1 MHAHRH
7 CKSTSDNRIKDINN
21 HVKNIKQ
28 HFCSSSKKKNRSF
41 IIKEK
46 KKKRKPNLLKILT
59 NKAHKELY
67 KKYNCLNDDY
77 ELILVEHF
85 LNNANTHLVS
95 VFKDHMI
102 MDYKEEFLIKYYKL
116 KECNKRI
123 PEFQI
128 YYKNYLLFFCK
139 PMIANLKLND
149 LLLDQEERK
158 AELYYKQ
165 NYANNNN
172 NNSEFGFFDDN
183 SRVSK
188 IKYSNH
194 TLFSQSIRESIDK
207 AKLTTE
213 NSKTITNSK
222 SISNSNSTL
231 LLTYDTFKN
240 EIEKINISKSKN
252 ISNNSTLCDIINGF
266 YNKRIYKV
274 AQKNAKKESAK
285 NLLKKI
291 SKEKIK
297 NFLQKGCFSSSN
309 LNNLLK
315 LKHKKISS
323 PIINN
328 YKYKPQ
334 IKTLSREKNSNYQK
348 ANSHSKVK
356 TTLST
361 SKSLI
366 KSPTSKSRNNRN
378 GLSSISRGNT
388 NLTNKTNT
396 IYKST
401 ISFNNSNSKQNIHL
415 FKTQNVEKF
424 LHKYHLSNSNN
435 GNYSLSKKKYISELS
450 NNNYNKP
457 VIKIQKCKKDLS
469 KLSKM
474 NNYSTNK
481 LMNMALSLL
490 LENNITLKKGYYNP
504 NSNGNINTTNTN
516 NQNIVGIKNLKE
528 TLNNKIK
535 NNDNINSNIK
545 NNLKKF
551 NKNSSSSLT
560 KTNDKVI
567 TSYNTKSVKNFNLIL
582 KSKKGSV
589 TLHKANSKRKAK

>member
-7 CKSTSDNRIKDINN
+7 CKSTSDNRTKDINN

-28 HFCSSSKKKNRSF
+28 HFCSSSNKKNRSF

-46 KKKRKPNLLKILT
+46 KKKRKPNILKRSYKL
-59 NKAHKELY
+59 AYKELY

-95 VFKDHMI
+95 VFKDYMI

-116 KECNKRI
+116 KESNKRI

-165 NYANNNN
+165 NYANNY
-172 NNSEFGFFDDN
+172 NNSEIGFFDDN
-183 SRVSK
+183 SKVSK

-194 TLFSQSIRESIDK
+194 TLFSESIRESIDK

-213 NSKTITNSK
+213 NSKI
-222 SISNSNSTL
+222 ISNSNSTL
-231 LLTYDTFKN
+231 LLTYDSFKN
-240 EIEKINISKSKN
+240 EIEKINVSKSKN

-274 AQKNAKKESAK
+274 VQKNAKKESAK

-297 NFLQKGCFSSSN
+297 NFLQKGCFSYSN

-315 LKHKKISS
+315 LKHKKITS

-388 NLTNKTNT
+388 NISNKTNT

-435 GNYSLSKKKYISELS
+435 GNYSISKKKYISELS

-457 VIKIQKCKKDLS
+457 VIKIQKWKKDLP
-469 KLSKM
+469 KLSKL
-474 NNYSTNK
+474 NNYSNNK

-490 LENNITLKKGYYNP
+490 LENNITLKKGYYNT
-504 NSNGNINTTNTN
+504 NSNGNNNTTNNN
-516 NQNIVGIKNLKE
+516 NQNIISLKNLKE

-535 NNDNINSNIK
+535 NNENITSNIK

-567 TSYNTKSVKNFNLIL
+567 TSYHTKSVKNFNLII

-589 TLHKANSKRKAK
+589 TLHKSNSKRKAK

>member
-28 HFCSSSKKKNRSF
+28 HFCSSSNKKNRSF

-46 KKKRKPNLLKILT
+46 KKKRKPNILKRSYKL
-59 NKAHKELY
+59 AYQELY

-95 VFKDHMI
+95 VFKDYMI

-116 KECNKRI
+116 KESIKRI

-165 NYANNNN
+165 NYANNY
-172 NNSEFGFFDDN
+172 NNSEIGFFDDN
-183 SRVSK
+183 SKVSK

-194 TLFSQSIRESIDK
+194 TLFSESIRESIDK

-213 NSKTITNSK
+213 NSKI
-222 SISNSNSTL
+222 ISNSNSTL
-231 LLTYDTFKN
+231 LLTYDSFKN
-240 EIEKINISKSKN
+240 EIEKINVSKSKN

-274 AQKNAKKESAK
+274 VQKNAKKESAK

-297 NFLQKGCFSSSN
+297 NFLQKGCFSYSN

-315 LKHKKISS
+315 LKHKKITS

-388 NLTNKTNT
+388 NISNKTNT

-435 GNYSLSKKKYISELS
+435 GNYSISKKKYISELS

-457 VIKIQKCKKDLS
+457 VIKIQKWKKDLP
-469 KLSKM
+469 KLSKL
-474 NNYSTNK
+474 NNYSNNK

-490 LENNITLKKGYYNP
+490 LENNITLKKGYYNT
-504 NSNGNINTTNTN
+504 NSNGNNNTTNNN
-516 NQNIVGIKNLKE
+516 NQNIISLKNLKE

-535 NNDNINSNIK
+535 NNENITSNIK

-567 TSYNTKSVKNFNLIL
+567 TSYHTKSVKNFNLII

-589 TLHKANSKRKAK
+589 TLHKSNSKRKAK

>member
-7 CKSTSDNRIKDINN
+7 CKSTSDNRTKDINN

-28 HFCSSSKKKNRSF
+28 HFCSSSNKKNRSF

-46 KKKRKPNLLKILT
+46 KKKRKPNILKRSYKL
-59 NKAHKELY
+59 AYKELY

-95 VFKDHMI
+95 VFKDYMI

-116 KECNKRI
+116 KESIKRI

-165 NYANNNN
+165 NYANNY
-172 NNSEFGFFDDN
+172 NNSEIGFFDDN
-183 SRVSK
+183 SKVSK

-194 TLFSQSIRESIDK
+194 TLFSESIRESIDK

-213 NSKTITNSK
+213 NSKI
-222 SISNSNSTL
+222 ISNSNSTL
-231 LLTYDTFKN
+231 LLTYDSFKN
-240 EIEKINISKSKN
+240 EIEKINVSKSKN

-274 AQKNAKKESAK
+274 VQKNAKKESAK

-297 NFLQKGCFSSSN
+297 NFLQKGCFSYSN

-315 LKHKKISS
+315 LKHKKITS

-388 NLTNKTNT
+388 NISNKTNT

-435 GNYSLSKKKYISELS
+435 GNYSISKKKYISELS

-457 VIKIQKCKKDLS
+457 VIKIQKWKKDLP
-469 KLSKM
+469 KLSKL
-474 NNYSTNK
+474 NNYSNNK

-490 LENNITLKKGYYNP
+490 LENNITLKKGYYNT
-504 NSNGNINTTNTN
+504 NSNGNNNTTNNN
-516 NQNIVGIKNLKE
+516 NQNIISLKNLKE

-535 NNDNINSNIK
+535 NNENITSNIK

-567 TSYNTKSVKNFNLIL
+567 TSYHTKSVKNFNLII

-589 TLHKANSKRKAK
+589 TLHKSNSKRKAK

>member
-7 CKSTSDNRIKDINN
+7 CKSTSDNRTKDINN

-28 HFCSSSKKKNRSF
+28 HFCSSSNKKNRSF

-46 KKKRKPNLLKILT
+46 KKKRKPNILKRSYKL
-59 NKAHKELY
+59 AYKELY

-95 VFKDHMI
+95 VFKDYMI

-116 KECNKRI
+116 KESNKRI

-165 NYANNNN
+165 NYANNY
-172 NNSEFGFFDDN
+172 NNSEIGFFDDN
-183 SRVSK
+183 SKVSK

-194 TLFSQSIRESIDK
+194 TLFSESIRESIDK

-213 NSKTITNSK
+213 NSKI
-222 SISNSNSTL
+222 ISNSNSTL
-231 LLTYDTFKN
+231 LLTYDSFKN
-240 EIEKINISKSKN
+240 EIEKINVSKSKN

-274 AQKNAKKESAK
+274 VQKNAKKESAK

-315 LKHKKISS
+315 LKHKKITS

-388 NLTNKTNT
+388 NISNKTNT

-435 GNYSLSKKKYISELS
+435 GNYSISKKKYISELS

-457 VIKIQKCKKDLS
+457 VIKIQKWKKDLP
-469 KLSKM
+469 KLSKL
-474 NNYSTNK
+474 NNYSNNK

-490 LENNITLKKGYYNP
+490 LENNITLKKGYYNT
-504 NSNGNINTTNTN
+504 NSNGNNNTTNNN
-516 NQNIVGIKNLKE
+516 NQNIISLKNLKE

-535 NNDNINSNIK
+535 NNENITSNIK

-567 TSYNTKSVKNFNLIL
+567 TSYHTKSVKNFNLII
-582 KSKKGSV
+582 KKKKGSV
-589 TLHKANSKRKAK
+589 TLHKSNSKRKAK

>member
-7 CKSTSDNRIKDINN
+7 CKSTSDNRTKDINN

-28 HFCSSSKKKNRSF
+28 HFCSSSNKKNRSF

-46 KKKRKPNLLKILT
+46 KKKRKPNILKRSYKL
-59 NKAHKELY
+59 AYQELY

-95 VFKDHMI
+95 VFKDYMI

-116 KECNKRI
+116 KESNKRI

-165 NYANNNN
+165 NYANNY
-172 NNSEFGFFDDN
+172 NNSEIGFFDDN
-183 SRVSK
+183 SKVSK

-194 TLFSQSIRESIDK
+194 TLFSESIRESIDK

-213 NSKTITNSK
+213 NSKI
-222 SISNSNSTL
+222 ISNSNSTL
-231 LLTYDTFKN
+231 LLTYDSFKN
-240 EIEKINISKSKN
+240 EIEKINVSKSKN

-274 AQKNAKKESAK
+274 VQKNAKKESAK

-297 NFLQKGCFSSSN
+297 NFLQKGCFSYSN

-315 LKHKKISS
+315 LKHKKITS

-388 NLTNKTNT
+388 NISNKTNT

-435 GNYSLSKKKYISELS
+435 GNYSISKKKYISELS

-457 VIKIQKCKKDLS
+457 VIKIQKWKKDLP
-469 KLSKM
+469 KLSKL
-474 NNYSTNK
+474 NNYSNNK

-490 LENNITLKKGYYNP
+490 LENNITLKKGYYNT
-504 NSNGNINTTNTN
+504 NSNGNNNTTNNN
-516 NQNIVGIKNLKE
+516 NQNIISLKNLKE

-535 NNDNINSNIK
+535 NNENITSNIK

-567 TSYNTKSVKNFNLIL
+567 TSYHTKSVKNFNLII

-589 TLHKANSKRKAK
+589 TLHKSNSKRKAK

>member
-28 HFCSSSKKKNRSF
+28 HFCSSSNKKNRSF

-46 KKKRKPNLLKILT
+46 KKKRKPNILKRSYKL
-59 NKAHKELY
+59 AYKELY

-95 VFKDHMI
+95 VFKDYMI

-116 KECNKRI
+116 KESNKRI

-165 NYANNNN
+165 NYANNY
-172 NNSEFGFFDDN
+172 NNSEIGFFDDN
-183 SRVSK
+183 SKVSK

-194 TLFSQSIRESIDK
+194 TLFSESIRESIDK

-213 NSKTITNSK
+213 NSKI
-222 SISNSNSTL
+222 ISNSNSTL
-231 LLTYDTFKN
+231 LLTYDSFKN
-240 EIEKINISKSKN
+240 EIEKINVSKSKN

-274 AQKNAKKESAK
+274 VQKNAKKESAK

-297 NFLQKGCFSSSN
+297 NFLQKGCFSYSN

-315 LKHKKISS
+315 LKHKKITS

-388 NLTNKTNT
+388 NISNKTNT

-435 GNYSLSKKKYISELS
+435 GNYSISKKKYISELS

-457 VIKIQKCKKDLS
+457 VIKIQKWKKDLP
-469 KLSKM
+469 KLSKL
-474 NNYSTNK
+474 NNYSNNK

-490 LENNITLKKGYYNP
+490 LENNITLKKGYYNT
-504 NSNGNINTTNTN
+504 NSNGNNNTTNNN
-516 NQNIVGIKNLKE
+516 NQNIISLKNLKE

-535 NNDNINSNIK
+535 NNENITSNIK

-567 TSYNTKSVKNFNLIL
+567 TSYHTKSVKNFNLII
-582 KSKKGSV
+582 KTKKGSV
-589 TLHKANSKRKAK
+589 TLHKSNSKRKAK

>member
-28 HFCSSSKKKNRSF
+28 HFCSSSNKKNRSF

-46 KKKRKPNLLKILT
+46 KKKRKPNILKRSYKL
-59 NKAHKELY
+59 AYKELY

-95 VFKDHMI
+95 VFKDYMI

-116 KECNKRI
+116 KESNKRI

-165 NYANNNN
+165 NYANNY
-172 NNSEFGFFDDN
+172 NNSEIGFFDDN
-183 SRVSK
+183 SKVSK

-194 TLFSQSIRESIDK
+194 TLFSESIRESIDK

-213 NSKTITNSK
+213 NSKI
-222 SISNSNSTL
+222 ISNSNSTL
-231 LLTYDTFKN
+231 LLTYDSFKN
-240 EIEKINISKSKN
+240 EIEKINVSKSKN

-274 AQKNAKKESAK
+274 VQKNAKKESAK

-297 NFLQKGCFSSSN
+297 NFLQKGCFSYSN

-315 LKHKKISS
+315 LKHKKITS

-356 TTLST
+356 ITLST

-388 NLTNKTNT
+388 NISNKTNT

-435 GNYSLSKKKYISELS
+435 GNYSISKKKYISELS

-457 VIKIQKCKKDLS
+457 VIKIQKWKKDLP
-469 KLSKM
+469 KLSKL
-474 NNYSTNK
+474 NNYSNNK

-490 LENNITLKKGYYNP
+490 LENNITLKKGYYNT
-504 NSNGNINTTNTN
+504 NSNGNNNTTNNN
-516 NQNIVGIKNLKE
+516 NQNIISLKNLKE

-535 NNDNINSNIK
+535 NNENITSNIK

-567 TSYNTKSVKNFNLIL
+567 TSYHTKSVKNFNLII

-589 TLHKANSKRKAK
+589 TLHKSNSKRKAK